1 MKRIS
6 LTLRARDVAASL
18 SGFMAVLVTLIVFD
32 DRVARQLVILGRR
45 EPERQL
51 LVMRDWLSAFGHAIA
66 VAARDQ
72 SLDHAPLLLLTAV
85 SILLVMFMVR
95 T

>member
-6 LTLRARDVAASL
+6 LTLRARDVATSL

-51 LVMRDWLSAFGHAIA
+51 LVIRDSLSALGHAIA